1 MVSRQ
6 PRQPRQPSGLP
17 PPPSPLETSNSG
29 PMGSFSGL
37 RNWIFGA
44 IAALVV
50 FLGGAFIQNN
60 SAAIS
65 RLEIKQEALRD
76 KHEKDLNE
84 LRERWNLEYQNILT
98 TQGQNGERLGRL
110 ETELHTQHQDL
121 VARLDRIE
129 AKLH

>member
-1 MVSRQ
+1 MPPQRSRRLAST
-6 PRQPRQPSGLP
+6 PDPEPVNG
-17 PPPSPLETSNSG
+17 TG
-29 PMGSFSGL
+29 PMGSFGGL

-50 FLGGAFIQNN
+50 FLGGTFIQNN
-60 SAAIS
+60 STAIS

-84 LRERWNLEYQNILT
+84 LRERWNLEYQSILT